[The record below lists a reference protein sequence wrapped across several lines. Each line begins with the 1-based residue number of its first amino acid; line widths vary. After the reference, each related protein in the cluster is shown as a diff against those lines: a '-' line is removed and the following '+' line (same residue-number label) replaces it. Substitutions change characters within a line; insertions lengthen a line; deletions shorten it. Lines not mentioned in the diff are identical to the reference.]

1 MGHCRRCRKCV
12 NPRIRV
18 GILKKEAL
26 PPDETPSAEAASA
39 EVKAAGKN
47 GEAPETPEIR

>member
-18 GILKKEAL
+18 GIREREPGAPAGL
-26 PPDETPSAEAASA
+26 PQEEKNPSAETA
-39 EVKAAGKN
+39 EKDGQ
-47 GEAPETPEIR
+47 TPEEPEER

>member
-18 GILKKEAL
+18 GIRKEEPENPPDL
-26 PPDETPSAEAASA
+26 PPEEGNPAAET
-39 EVKAAGKN
+39 AGKD
-47 GEAPETPEIR
+47 GQTIEEPEKS